1 MSGSTPGVILENA
14 SYHSHILSA
23 IAELDYIPS
32 AVSQQVAYVKDV
44 EAQLQR
50 SATKLEK
57 LAAATKKERD
67 EHIHIRDSTVLR
79 LAHKIVGRK
88 AKYEEKASKEER
100 CVFILNL
107 CGALA
112 V

>member
-1 MSGSTPGVILENA
+1 MSGSTPEVILQNA

-32 AVSQQVAYVKDV
+32 AVSQQVAYVKDL

-50 SATKLEK
+50 SAEKLKK
-57 LAAATKKERD
+57 LAAATKKERE
-67 EHIHIRDSTVLR
+67 EHIHIRDSSVLR
-79 LAHKIVGRK
+79 LAHTLVGKK

-100 CVFILNL
+100 FVIISSLYVW
-107 CGALA
+107 GI
-112 V
+112 